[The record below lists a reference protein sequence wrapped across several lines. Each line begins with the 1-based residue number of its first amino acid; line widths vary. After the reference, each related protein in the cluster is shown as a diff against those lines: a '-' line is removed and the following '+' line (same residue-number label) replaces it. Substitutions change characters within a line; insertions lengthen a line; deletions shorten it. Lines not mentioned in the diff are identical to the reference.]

1 MGCAVGGQM
10 HQVFCRPEQMIMK
23 DLVDLSLSAS
33 ISPERCFSAPSL
45 PACLGRLV
53 SFARFLSVSLVR
65 STSSPYLSNQKGFPL
80 SKGTNRAEEENRVQ
94 WERGRG

>member
-1 MGCAVGGQM
+1 M
-10 HQVFCRPEQMIMK
+10 HQVLCSLEQMMK
-23 DLVDLSLSAS
+23 DLLDLSLSES

-45 PACLGRLV
+45 SSAACLGRLV

-80 SKGTNRAEEENRVQ
+80 SKGTNRAEEQSRVQ
-94 WERGRG
+94 SERERDRR